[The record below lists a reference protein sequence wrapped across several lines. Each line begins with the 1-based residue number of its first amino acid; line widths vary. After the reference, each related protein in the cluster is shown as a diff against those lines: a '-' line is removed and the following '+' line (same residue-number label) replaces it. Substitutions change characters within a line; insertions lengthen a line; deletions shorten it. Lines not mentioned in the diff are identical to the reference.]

1 MDNEKILKLTDE
13 NGKEIEYE
21 ILIAFRWTKTNKN
34 YIVYTD
40 NTNDEN
46 GNLNIFAAIYYPYDS
61 TKLDSIESDEEW
73 DEVDRRLKELQ
84 QGCVIR

>member
-1 MDNEKILKLTDE
+1 MEEKKILKLTDE

-21 ILIAFRWTKTNKN
+21 ILIAFKWTKTNKN

-46 GNLNIFAAIYYPYDS
+46 GNLNVFAAIYYPNDS
-61 TKLDSIESDEEW
+61 TKLDPIELDEEW
-73 DEVDRRLKELQ
+73 DEIDRRLKELQ
-84 QGCVIR
+84 

>member
-21 ILIAFRWTKTNKN
+21 ILIAFKWTKSNKN

-61 TKLDSIESDEEW
+61 TKLDPIESDEEW

-84 QGCVIR
+84 